1 MTAGR
6 DKSALAPNPT
16 TWEQR
21 KLGEI
26 VTEIVSGR
34 SVNSEDRAPGDAD
47 VCVLKTS
54 CVSSNRFN
62 PSERKVIEESERGL
76 AACPVEPNTII
87 VSRMNTPDRVG
98 ACGYVAGKYPNLY
111 LPDRL
116 WRLKFLDAV
125 DVNFIYTMLTTNA
138 SQELVHDM
146 ASGTS
151 GSMYNIAKSAYLS
164 MQVTVP
170 ADLAEQ
176 HAIGTFFA
184 RLDNLITLHQREFS
198 LPSCG
203 IPIPLVPSIRRESPC
218 MHYRGE

>member
-1 MTAGR
+1 MSSNVPAIRFAGFTE
-6 DKSALAPNPT
+6 P
-16 TWEQR
+16 WEQR

-34 SVNSEDRAPGDAD
+34 SVNSEDRAPRDAD

-62 PSERKVIEESERGL
+62 PSERKVIAESERGL
-76 AACPVEPNTII
+76 AACPVEPNTVI

-125 DVNFIYTMLTTNA
+125 DVNFIYTMLTTDA

-151 GSMYNIAKSAYLS
+151 GSMYNIAKPVYLS
-164 MQVTVP
+164 MQVTIP

-176 HAIGTFFA
+176 HAIGAFFA
-184 RLDNLITLHQREFS
+184 RLDNLITLHQRKHDQLVTLKKS
-198 LPSCG
+198 L
-203 IPIPLVPSIRRESPC
+203 LEKMFV
-218 MHYRGE
+218 